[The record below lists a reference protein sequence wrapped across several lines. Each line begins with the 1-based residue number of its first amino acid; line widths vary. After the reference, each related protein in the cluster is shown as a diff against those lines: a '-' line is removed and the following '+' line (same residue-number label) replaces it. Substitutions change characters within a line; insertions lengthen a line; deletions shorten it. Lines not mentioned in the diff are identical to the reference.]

1 MDRYLVVSSDGHAGP
16 PANRY
21 RDYLDPAYRT
31 MFDEHQR
38 ALQALILQRRE
49 ELGGDNSEFIRR
61 WEKLTGGDGGLLA
74 AHDSAARLAILDS
87 EGVTCEVLYPDA
99 DVLGAGRVAAS
110 PFGSGLG
117 GGAGYE
123 PDVAM
128 AGARAHNRW
137 LADFVA
143 EAPLRRVGLAVV
155 PMLADIDAAVA
166 EIRAAHERGLRGVLI
181 PTRWYDYPAY
191 NDDRYEPVWAACHE
205 LGMPVHTHAGSGPT
219 DVVPGSRGFL
229 GIYTA
234 EAGWWGYRPLHVLLW
249 SGVFDRYPSL
259 IYVPT
264 ELGSFWV
271 EDLFRKLD
279 AKWDGDHNT
288 AKFGNDNPFREAL
301 RDRPSDYLGRNI
313 FIGAST
319 PGAEDMQRRDYRRIN
334 DAVMWGNDLPHPEGT
349 FPFTKYWIRT
359 RFADLPDHEARQ
371 ILGLNAARCYGLD
384 VAALGPIVTRVGVT
398 HDEIYGDSHLEA
410 APF

>member
-128 AGARAHNRW
+128 AGARANRK
-137 LADFVA
+137 
-143 EAPLRRVGLAVV
+143 RVGGPSGLRPPQWQTTAG
-155 PMLADIDAAVA
+155 PPTACAPAC
-166 EIRAAHERGLRGVLI
+166 AAHRAVRRG
-181 PTRWYDYPAY
+181 
-191 NDDRYEPVWAACHE
+191 
-205 LGMPVHTHAGSGPT
+205 
-219 DVVPGSRGFL
+219 
-229 GIYTA
+229 
-234 EAGWWGYRPLHVLLW
+234 
-249 SGVFDRYPSL
+249 
-259 IYVPT
+259 
-264 ELGSFWV
+264 
-271 EDLFRKLD
+271 
-279 AKWDGDHNT
+279 
-288 AKFGNDNPFREAL
+288 
-301 RDRPSDYLGRNI
+301 
-313 FIGAST
+313 
-319 PGAEDMQRRDYRRIN
+319 
-334 DAVMWGNDLPHPEGT
+334 
-349 FPFTKYWIRT
+349 
-359 RFADLPDHEARQ
+359 
-371 ILGLNAARCYGLD
+371 
-384 VAALGPIVTRVGVT
+384 
-398 HDEIYGDSHLEA
+398 
-410 APF
+410 